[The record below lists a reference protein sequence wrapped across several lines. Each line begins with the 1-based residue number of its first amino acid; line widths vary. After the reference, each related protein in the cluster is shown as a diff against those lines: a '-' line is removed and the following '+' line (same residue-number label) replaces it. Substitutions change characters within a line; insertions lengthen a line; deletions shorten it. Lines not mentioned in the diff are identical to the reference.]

1 MIAVIFIAYQFS
13 LRDDDDNMSSNN
25 PGFLGSYQNNGYY
38 RINPE
43 TILGDLDQGKTDV
56 FTPFFGDPDNIKDFY
71 TTVWTQSDYLEIANA
86 LSQKVWNEPLDLKDW
101 GVYEVY
107 FQEGCTDN
115 PRGFDT
121 LIISYYKTVKVGLE
135 IEYSTRFI
143 QMQAWQ
149 GLVGWGGNETFTDP
163 LLFGWHWIDLTKFK
177 IPAET
182 ALQIAEKNGGREARA
197 NDANKCMIDVTM
209 FEEDNGVWEVDYF
222 GTDFT
227 LIINPYTGSYKTLS
241 TK

>member
-1 MIAVIFIAYQFS
+1 MKKRLIIATTAVLVMIAVIFIAYQFS

-135 IEYSTRFI
+135 IEYSTR
-143 QMQAWQ
+143 
-149 GLVGWGGNETFTDP
+149 N
-163 LLFGWHWIDLTKFK
+163 
-177 IPAET
+177 
-182 ALQIAEKNGGREARA
+182 
-197 NDANKCMIDVTM
+197 
-209 FEEDNGVWEVDYF
+209 
-222 GTDFT
+222 
-227 LIINPYTGSYKTLS
+227 SYKCKRGKALS
-241 TK
+241 VGEEMKLLRTHYCSDGTGLI